1 MNFMSIYD
9 NIYNCTSLIINIQYN
24 MLVRDLN
31 NIVDS
36 IKDKNLKQALELC
49 DLYENKENKYIIFN
63 FRGAI
68 HLLKKDLNLAEASFL
83 ESNRLNEK
91 FEDPIKNL
99 YLLYLK
105 KKRFKQVL
113 LCANKLMKI
122 DKSNHRYNY
131 QLAFALELNNNFN
144 EAIKY
149 YKICI
154 DFNNNDKKKSLNNI
168 GSIYLKISKP
178 KIALGYF
185 RQAIELGEDK
195 IIVNNLLKCYIKLR
209 DIDKANLYYK
219 KAQKID
225 KDYIE
230 FIFNKVEFLILKNQI
245 KDALI
250 ILEKNK
256 NKSKFL
262 ISLLRLLF
270 NVGKNDEG
278 KKLLTQSKKD
288 NEQSPDFFNYFSLRL
303 LYDGNFEDGWKY
315 YEHRLAKKINYF
327 NNIKEWAG
335 ENIEKKNIIV
345 FSEQGLGDCIQFSK
359 YLIPL
364 TQIAKNVT
372 FVTQSKL
379 LNLFRKKIKNLSID
393 VIENCKNQKFDFK
406 ITLGSLIKFFFKE
419 KINNNESLI
428 QSNRVNDLKWKNK
441 FSNSKMNI
449 GLVWSGSFNG
459 TNEPYRSIPLSSLKK
474 ILSLNANFYCLQNEI
489 WDRDLDFFRST
500 NLIDYGK
507 LNLDEI
513 ASIIN
518 NLDLVITVDT
528 SILHLSAS
536 LNKETWGLFSLNP
549 DWRWGEFNKFNPYK
563 SLNIFKQKTFNKW
576 NDIEDQIY
584 EKLKK
589 KLTLS

>member
-1 MNFMSIYD
+1 M
-9 NIYNCTSLIINIQYN
+9 Q
-24 MLVRDLN
+24 DLN

-36 IKDKNLKQALELC
+36 IKGKNLEQALKLC
-49 DLYENKENKYIIFN
+49 DLYENNENKYIILN
-63 FRGAI
+63 FRGVI
-68 HLLKKDLNLAEASFL
+68 HLLKEDFLSAEASFL

-105 KKRFKQVL
+105 KKLFKKIL
-113 LCANKLMKI
+113 SCANKLIKI
-122 DKSNHRYNY
+122 DKSNHKYNY

-149 YKICI
+149 YKICLN
-154 DFNNNDKKKSLNNI
+154 FNNNDKKKSLNNI
-168 GSIYLKISKP
+168 GSLYLRKSKP
-178 KIALGYF
+178 KIALDYF

-209 DIDKANLYYK
+209 DIDKASLYYN

-230 FIFNKVEFLILKNQI
+230 FVFNKVEYLILKNQI

-270 NVGKNDEG
+270 NVGKYDEG
-278 KKLLTQSKKD
+278 KKLLKHSKKN
-288 NEQSPDFFNYFSLRL
+288 NEKNPEFFNYFSLRS

-315 YEHRLAKKINYF
+315 YEHRIAKKINYF
-327 NNIKEWAG
+327 KNIKEWTG
-335 ENIEKKNIIV
+335 ENIDKKNIIV

-364 TQIAKNVT
+364 TKIAKNVT
-372 FVTQSKL
+372 FVTQDKL
-379 LNLFRKKIKNLSID
+379 INLFGKKIKNLSIE

-419 KINNNESLI
+419 KINDNENLI
-428 QSNRVNDLKWKNK
+428 QSNSLNDLRWKNK
-441 FSNSKMNI
+441 LSNSKMNI

-459 TNEPYRSIPLSSLKK
+459 TNEPYRSVPLSSFKK

-489 WDRDLDFFRST
+489 WDRDLDYFRST
-500 NLIDYGK
+500 NLIDYGR

-513 ASIIN
+513 ASIIK
-518 NLDLVITVDT
+518 NLDLIITVDT
-528 SILHLSAS
+528 SLLHLSAS
-536 LNKETWGLFSLNP
+536 LNKETWALISLNP

-563 SLNIFKQKTFNKW
+563 SLNIFKQKTFNEW

-584 EKLKK
+584 KKLKK
-589 KLTLS
+589 KLILN

>member
-1 MNFMSIYD
+1 M
-9 NIYNCTSLIINIQYN
+9 Q
-24 MLVRDLN
+24 DLN

-36 IKDKNLKQALELC
+36 IKGKNLEQALKLC
-49 DLYENKENKYIIFN
+49 DLYENNENKYIILN
-63 FRGAI
+63 FRGVI
-68 HLLKKDLNLAEASFL
+68 HLLKEDFLSSEASFL
-83 ESNRLNEK
+83 ESNSLNEK

-105 KKRFKQVL
+105 KKRFKKVL

-168 GSIYLKISKP
+168 GSLYLKISKP

-185 RQAIELGEDK
+185 QQAIELGEDK

-209 DIDKANLYYK
+209 DVDKANLYYK

-230 FIFNKVEFLILKNQI
+230 FIFNKVEYLILKNQI

-288 NEQSPDFFNYFSLRL
+288 NEESPDFFNYFSLRL

-372 FVTQSKL
+372 FVTQNKL
-379 LNLFRKKIKNLSID
+379 LNLFRKKIENLSID

-536 LNKETWGLFSLNP
+536 LNKETWGLISLNP

-589 KLTLS
+589 KLILS